1 LQKKSLGS
9 SKNNQK
15 KNNFGVVICPRNTQ
29 FMMKFRIVFLFV
41 TILALHLTLTG
52 CVKEEPAQ
60 LEIAVGEVY
69 EGGIVAHIFQPGE
82 PFYVLGETHGII
94 VAPTDQ
100 VFESQWGCQ
109 GNRVTG
115 TSSELGRGRENTKK
129 VVEWHDALP
138 DYYNNPTQCHPAND
152 GTVAAKLAIE
162 FRAATGQQD
171 WFMPSLDE
179 MNYLYDN
186 RDKIGGFSVEEYWS
200 SCETNATAACVM
212 SFVTGEQT
220 SRNKSE
226 YHRVRLIRF
235 F

>member
-1 LQKKSLGS
+1 MKLIDRPRISVDMINKRVFHFLASLL
-9 SKNNQK
+9 
-15 KNNFGVVICPRNTQ
+15 
-29 FMMKFRIVFLFV
+29 IVQIAF
-41 TILALHLTLTG
+41 TG

-82 PFYVLGETHGII
+82 PFFVPGETHGIV

-100 VFESQWGCQ
+100 VFEAQWGCQ
-109 GNRVTG
+109 GQRVTG

-138 DYYNNPTQCHPAND
+138 NYYANPTQCHPEND
-152 GTVAAKLAIE
+152 GSVAAKLAIE

-171 WFMPSLDE
+171 WFMPSLEE

-200 SCETNATAACVM
+200 SCETNANAACVM
-212 SFVTGEQT
+212 SFITGEQT

>member
-1 LQKKSLGS
+1 M
-9 SKNNQK
+9 KNVRITRL
-15 KNNFGVVICPRNTQ
+15 FAFLLIAQ
-29 FMMKFRIVFLFV
+29 FTFI
-41 TILALHLTLTG
+41 G

-60 LEIAVGEVY
+60 LEIEVGEVY
-69 EGGIVAHIFQPGE
+69 EGGIVAYIFQPGDPLYE
-82 PFYVLGETHGII
+82 IGKTSGIV

-109 GNRVTG
+109 GTRVTG
-115 TSSELGRGRENTKK
+115 TSPELGKGRANTKR

-138 DYYNNPTQCHPAND
+138 NYYTNPTQCHPNND

-171 WFMPSLDE
+171 WFMPSLEE
-179 MNYLYDN
+179 MNYLYNN

-200 SCETNATAACVM
+200 SCETNANAACVM
-212 SFVTGEQT
+212 SFITGEQT

>member
-1 LQKKSLGS
+1 M
-9 SKNNQK
+9 KNRRIIH
-15 KNNFGVVICPRNTQ
+15 FLASMLIVQ
-29 FMMKFRIVFLFV
+29 FAM
-41 TILALHLTLTG
+41 TA

-60 LEIAVGEVY
+60 LEIEVGEVY
-69 EGGIVAHIFQPGE
+69 EGGIVAHVFQPGE
-82 PFYVLGETHGII
+82 PLYVPGETRGIV

-109 GNRVTG
+109 GTRVTG
-115 TSSELGRGRENTKK
+115 TSPEIGRGRENTKR

-138 DYYNNPTQCHPAND
+138 NYYTNPTQCHPNND
-152 GTVAAKLAIE
+152 GTVAAKLAVE

-171 WFMPSLDE
+171 WFMPSLKE
-179 MNYLYDN
+179 MNYLYQN

-200 SCETNATAACVM
+200 SCETNENAACVM
-212 SFVTGEQT
+212 SFITGELT